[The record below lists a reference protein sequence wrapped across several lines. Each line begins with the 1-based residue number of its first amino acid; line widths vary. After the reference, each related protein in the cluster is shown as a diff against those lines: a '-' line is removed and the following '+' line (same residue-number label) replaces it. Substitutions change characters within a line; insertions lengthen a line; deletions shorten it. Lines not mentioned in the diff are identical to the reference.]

1 MRLILLGPPGAGKGT
16 QAVTIAENYQIPH
29 ISTGDIFRQALK
41 DETPL
46 GMKAKEYMDKGQLV
60 PDDIVIGIVQERL
73 QQKDCEKGFLLDG
86 FPRTTEQA
94 KALDDILISKGFPID
109 YCINIEVP
117 FDELIARLTGRRV
130 CKKCGATYHVLFNR
144 SSQDEI
150 CDNCG
155 GELYQRADDKEETAK
170 ERLSVYEKQ
179 TAPLIEYYEGQGTL
193 VSINGLQSIDK
204 VFNDIQDALR
214 GSCNDNH

>member
-16 QAVTIAENYQIPH
+16 QAVTIAETYNIPH

-41 DETPL
+41 EQTAL

-73 QQKDCEKGFLLDG
+73 LQNDCENGFLLDG

-94 KALDDILISKGFPID
+94 QALDKILSDKGTPID
-109 YCINIEVP
+109 KCINIEVP
-117 FDELIARLTGRRV
+117 FQELIDRLTGRRV
-130 CKKCGATYHVLFNR
+130 CKNCGATYHAIFNKP
-144 SSQDEI
+144 SNESQCDE
-150 CDNCG
+150 CEGD
-155 GELYQRADDKEETAK
+155 LYQRADDTVDTAK
-170 ERLSVYEKQ
+170 ERLEVYQRQ
-179 TAPLIEYYEGQGTL
+179 TSPLIEYYQNMGTL
-193 VSINGLQSIDK
+193 VTIDGLQSIEK
-204 VFNDIQDALR
+204 VFNDIKDALR

>member
-16 QAVTIAENYQIPH
+16 QAVTIAETYSIPH

-41 DETPL
+41 DQTAL

-94 KALDDILISKGFPID
+94 KALDSILTEKGTPVDF
-109 YCINIEVP
+109 CINIEVP
-117 FDELIARLTGRRV
+117 FEELIARLTGRRV
-130 CKKCGATYHVLFNR
+130 CKNCGATYHAVFNK
-144 SSQDEI
+144 SSEEGKCDE
-150 CDNCG
+150 CG
-155 GELYQRADDKEETAK
+155 GELYQRADDAESTAR
-170 ERLSVYEKQ
+170 ERLEVYQRQ
-179 TAPLIEYYEGQGTL
+179 TSPLIEYYQAEGTL
-193 VSINGLQSIDK
+193 VTINGLQSIDK
-204 VFNDIQDALR
+204 VFNDIKDALR